1 MMKKTIFDQMNETVY
16 HEQLENGL
24 NVYILPK
31 VGFNKTYVTFTTNY
45 GSIDNDFI
53 PEGETDFLHVPD
65 GIAHFLEH
73 KMFEKEDGDV
83 FQKFSSQGASANAF
97 TSFTRTAYL
106 FSATSNIKENTETL
120 LDFVQAPYFTEQTV
134 EKEKGIIG
142 QEIRMYD
149 DNPDWRV
156 YFGLIE
162 NLYKHHPVKID
173 IAGTV
178 ESIADITKDYLYT
191 CYETFYHPA
200 NMSLFIVGPV
210 DPNEM
215 MSLVRQNQSGKTFA
229 EPKSVERRFPNE
241 PAESAEKHRA
251 IHMSV
256 NTPKCEVGLKMP
268 ASLKIGTEKLKEE
281 LAAGLLL
288 EILFGK
294 SAAFY
299 EKSYNEG
306 LIDDTFGFDYTGER
320 GFSFA
325 LVGGDTD
332 EPEKLAERIKT
343 QLLEAKD
350 GQNITDESF
359 NRARKKKIGAQ
370 LRAFNSPEY
379 IANQFTRYQF
389 NGLNLFETVPV
400 LEAMMIEDVIGLAE
414 KMIQEEGFSSCFI
427 LPKETA

>member
-1 MMKKTIFDQMNETVY
+1 MEKTVFDQMNETVY
-16 HEQLENGL
+16 HEQLDNGL

-31 VGFNKTYVTFTTNY
+31 KGFNKTYVTFTTNY
-45 GSIDNDFI
+45 GSIDNEFIPNGESDFI
-53 PEGETDFLHVPD
+53 HVPD

-142 QEIRMYD
+142 QEIRMYE

-178 ESIADITKDYLYT
+178 ESIAEITKDHLYT
-191 CYETFYHPA
+191 CYNTFYHPV
-200 NMSLFIVGPV
+200 NMTLFIVGPT
-210 DPNEM
+210 DPDGM
-215 MSLVRQNQSGKTFA
+215 MQLVKENQSKKSFP
-229 EPKSVERRFPNE
+229 EPVPVERRFPEE
-241 PAESAEKHRA
+241 PEKAALEHHEIR
-251 IHMSV
+251 MSV
-256 NTPKCEVGLKMP
+256 NTPKCEVGFKMP
-268 ASLKIGTEKLKEE
+268 SSDRSGRDKLREE

-288 EILFGK
+288 EMLFGK
-294 SAAFY
+294 TAKFY
-299 EKSYNEG
+299 EEAYNSG

-320 GFSFA
+320 GFGFA

-332 EPEKLAERIKT
+332 NPEQLAQRIQT
-343 QLLEAKD
+343 QLLDAKEGGHLTKEAF
-350 GQNITDESF
+350 E
-359 NRARKKKIGAQ
+359 RARKKKIGTT
-370 LRAFNSPEY
+370 LRAFNSPEF

-389 NGLNLFETVPV
+389 NGLNLFEIVPV
-400 LEAMMIEDVIGLAE
+400 LEKMALEDVAAFAKE
-414 KMIQEEGFSSCFI
+414 MIDENRFSSCFV

>member
-1 MMKKTIFDQMNETVY
+1 MEKTVFDQMNETVY
-16 HEQLENGL
+16 HEQLDNGL

-31 VGFNKTYVTFTTNY
+31 KGFNKTYVTFTTNY

-53 PEGETDFLHVPD
+53 PNGETEFVHVPD

-73 KMFEKEDGDV
+73 KMFEKADGDV

-120 LDFVQAPYFTEQTV
+120 IDFVQDPYFTEQTV

-162 NLYKHHPVKID
+162 NLYKDHPVKID

-178 ESIADITKDYLYT
+178 ESIAEITKDHLYT
-191 CYETFYHPA
+191 CYNTFYHPV

-210 DPNEM
+210 DAGEM
-215 MSLVRQNQSGKTFA
+215 MAFVKENQSKKSFP
-229 EPKSVERRFPNE
+229 EPVPVERRFPE
-241 PAESAEKHRA
+241 EAEKAGLEHKEIR
-251 IHMSV
+251 MSV
-256 NTPKCEVGLKMP
+256 NTPKCEVGFKMP
-268 ASLKIGTEKLKEE
+268 ASDRTGKDKLREE
-281 LAAGLLL
+281 LAASLLL
-288 EILFGK
+288 EMLFGRT
-294 SAAFY
+294 AGFY
-299 EKSYNEG
+299 EKAYESG
-306 LIDDTFGFDYTGER
+306 LIDDTFGFDYTAER

-325 LVGGDTD
+325 LVGGDSNDPST
-332 EPEKLAERIKT
+332 LAERIQT
-343 QLLEAKD
+343 QLLEAKE
-350 GQNITDESF
+350 GGHLTEEAF
-359 NRARKKKIGAQ
+359 ERARKKKIGAT

-389 NGLNLFETVPV
+389 NELNLFDTVPV
-400 LEAMMIEDVIGLAE
+400 LEEMTLQDVTAFAKE
-414 KMIQEEGFSSCFI
+414 MIQAERFSSCFV

>member
-1 MMKKTIFDQMNETVY
+1 MNNTVFEQMKETVY

-31 VGFNKTYVTFTTNY
+31 AGFNKTYVTFTTNY

-53 PEGETDFLHVPD
+53 PEGESDFLHVPD

-162 NLYKHHPVKID
+162 NLYKNHPVKID

-178 ESIADITKDYLYT
+178 ESIAHITKDHLYT
-191 CYETFYHPA
+191 CYETFYHPN

-215 MSLVRQNQSGKTFA
+215 MEFVRRNQASKTFPA
-229 EPKSVERRFPNE
+229 PTPIKRRFPDE
-241 PAESAEKHRA
+241 PAEAAETHRSLR
-251 IHMSV
+251 MTV
-256 NTPKCEVGLKMP
+256 NTSKCEVGLKMP
-268 ASLKIGTEKLKEE
+268 VSDKKGTEKLKEE

-294 SAAFY
+294 SAEFY
-299 EKSYNEG
+299 EKSYNAG
-306 LIDDTFGFDYTGER
+306 LIDDTFGFDYTAER

-325 LVGGDTD
+325 IVGGDTN
-332 EPEKLAERIKT
+332 EPDKLSQRIKE
-343 QLLEAKD
+343 QLLEAKE
-350 GQNITDESF
+350 GQHMAEDSF
-359 NRARKKKIGAQ
+359 QRARKKKIGSL
-370 LRAFNSPEY
+370 LRSFNSPEF

-389 NGLNLFETVPV
+389 NGLNLFETVPL
-400 LEAMMIEDVIGLAE
+400 LEAMTMDDVVRFART
-414 KMIQEEGFSSCFI
+414 MIQEEGFSSCFV
-427 LPKETA
+427 LPKESA

>member
-1 MMKKTIFDQMNETVY
+1 MEKNVFDQMNETVY
-16 HEQLENGL
+16 HEQLDNGL

-31 VGFNKTYVTFTTNY
+31 KGFNKTYVTFTTNY
-45 GSIDNDFI
+45 GSIDNEFI
-53 PEGETDFLHVPD
+53 PNGESDFVHVPD

-106 FSATSNIKENTETL
+106 FSATSNVTENTETL

-178 ESIADITKDYLYT
+178 ESIADITKDHLYT
-191 CYETFYHPA
+191 CYNTFYHPV
-200 NMSLFIVGPV
+200 NMTLFIVGPV
-210 DPNEM
+210 DPDAM
-215 MSLVRQNQSGKTFA
+215 MQLVKENQSKKSFP
-229 EPKSVERRFPNE
+229 EPIPVERRFPEE
-241 PAESAEKHRA
+241 PEKAALEHHEIR
-251 IHMSV
+251 MSV
-256 NTPKCEVGLKMP
+256 NTPKCEVGFKMP
-268 ASLKIGTEKLKEE
+268 LSDRTGVDKLREE
-281 LAAGLLL
+281 LAANLLL
-288 EILFGK
+288 EMLFGK
-294 SAAFY
+294 TAKFY
-299 EKSYNEG
+299 EKAYNSG

-320 GFSFA
+320 GFGFA

-332 EPEKLAERIKT
+332 KPEQLAQRIQT
-343 QLLEAKD
+343 QLLEAKE
-350 GQNITDESF
+350 GGHLTKEAF
-359 NRARKKKIGAQ
+359 ERARKKKIGTT
-370 LRAFNSPEY
+370 LRAFNSPEF

-389 NGLNLFETVPV
+389 NGLNLFEIVPV
-400 LEAMMIEDVIGLAE
+400 LEKMTLEDVVDFAKE
-414 KMIQEEGFSSCFI
+414 MIDEHRFSSCFV

>member
-1 MMKKTIFDQMNETVY
+1 MEKNVFDQMNETVY
-16 HEQLENGL
+16 HEQLDNGL

-31 VGFNKTYVTFTTNY
+31 KGFNKTYVTFTTNY
-45 GSIDNDFI
+45 GSIDNEFI
-53 PEGETDFLHVPD
+53 PNGESDFVHVPD

-106 FSATSNIKENTETL
+106 FSATSNVTENTETL

-178 ESIADITKDYLYT
+178 ESIADITKDHLYT
-191 CYETFYHPA
+191 CYNTFYHPV
-200 NMSLFIVGPV
+200 NMTLFIVGPV
-210 DPNEM
+210 DPDAM
-215 MSLVRQNQSGKTFA
+215 MQLVKENQSKKSFP
-229 EPKSVERRFPNE
+229 EPVPVERRFPEE
-241 PAESAEKHRA
+241 PEKAALEHHEIR
-251 IHMSV
+251 MSV
-256 NTPKCEVGLKMP
+256 NTPKCEVGFKMP
-268 ASLKIGTEKLKEE
+268 PSDRTGVDKLREE
-281 LAAGLLL
+281 LAANLLL
-288 EILFGK
+288 EMLFGK
-294 SAAFY
+294 TSKFY
-299 EKSYNEG
+299 EKAYNSG

-320 GFSFA
+320 GFGFA

-332 EPEKLAERIKT
+332 KPEQLAQRIQT
-343 QLLEAKD
+343 QLLEAKE
-350 GQNITDESF
+350 GGHLTEEAF
-359 NRARKKKIGAQ
+359 ERARKKKIGTT
-370 LRAFNSPEY
+370 LRAFNSPEF

-389 NGLNLFETVPV
+389 NGLNLFEIVPV
-400 LEAMMIEDVIGLAE
+400 LEKMTLEDVADFAKE
-414 KMIQEEGFSSCFI
+414 MIDQHRFSSCFV

>member
-1 MMKKTIFDQMNETVY
+1 MNKTVFDQMNETVY

-31 VGFNKTYVTFTTNY
+31 AGFNKTYVTFTTNY

-53 PEGETDFLHVPD
+53 PQGENEFIHVPD

-73 KMFEKEDGDV
+73 KMFEKEHGDV
-83 FQKFSSQGASANAF
+83 FQEFSSQGASANAF

-120 LDFVQAPYFTEQTV
+120 LNFVQAPYFTEQTV

-162 NLYKHHPVKID
+162 NLYKQHPVKID

-178 ESIADITKDYLYT
+178 ESIADITKDHLYT
-191 CYETFYHPA
+191 CYETFYHPG

-210 DPNEM
+210 DPDDM
-215 MSLVRQNQSGKTFA
+215 MELVRRNQASKEFP
-229 EPKSVERRFPNE
+229 EPFPVERRFPDE
-241 PAESAEKHRA
+241 PSEAAEKHRSL
-251 IHMSV
+251 HMSV
-256 NTPKCEVGLKMP
+256 NTSKCEVGLKMP
-268 ASLKIGTEKLKEE
+268 VSDKTGTEKLKEE

-294 SAAFY
+294 SAKFY

-320 GFSFA
+320 GVSFA
-325 LVGGDTD
+325 IVGGDTD
-332 EPEKLAERIKT
+332 EPEKLSERIKA
-343 QLLEAKD
+343 QLMESKE
-350 GQNITDESF
+350 GQHITEESF
-359 NRARKKKIGAQ
+359 SRARKKKIGAL
-370 LRAFNSPEY
+370 LRAFNSPEF

-400 LEAMMIEDVIGLAE
+400 LEAMKMEDVISFART
-414 KMIQEEGFSSCFI
+414 MIQEEGFSSCFI
-427 LPKETA
+427 LPKESA

>member
-1 MMKKTIFDQMNETVY
+1 MEKTVFGQMNETVY
-16 HEQLENGL
+16 HEKLENGL
-24 NVYILPK
+24 NVFILPK
-31 VGFNKTYVTFTTNY
+31 EGFNKTYVTFTTNY
-45 GSIDNDFI
+45 GSVDNEFI
-53 PEGETDFLHVPD
+53 PNGKSEFIHVPD

-120 LDFVQAPYFTEQTV
+120 IDFVQAPYFTEQTV

-162 NLYKHHPVKID
+162 NLYKKHPVKID

-178 ESIADITKDYLYT
+178 ESIAEITKDHLYT
-191 CYETFYHPA
+191 CFETFYHPV
-200 NMSLFIVGPV
+200 NMTLFIVGPV
-210 DPNEM
+210 EPKEM
-215 MSLVRQNQSGKTFA
+215 MAFVRENQAK
-229 EPKSVERRFPNE
+229 KSFPDPIPVERRFPEE
-241 PAESAEKHRA
+241 PAEAAVKHRDLQ
-251 IHMSV
+251 MSV
-256 NTPKCEVGLKMP
+256 NTPKCEVGMKLP
-268 ASLKIGTEKLKEE
+268 ASTRNGSEKLKEE
-281 LAAGLLL
+281 LAAELLL

-294 SAAFY
+294 TAKFY
-299 EKSYNEG
+299 EQAYNAG

-325 LVGGDTD
+325 LVGGDT
-332 EPEKLAERIKT
+332 ENPKKLSERIKT
-343 QLLEAKD
+343 QFLEAKE
-350 GQNITDESF
+350 NKHITKEAF
-359 NRARKKKIGAQ
+359 ERARKKKIGAM
-370 LRAFNSPEY
+370 LRAFNSPEF

-389 NGLNLFETVPV
+389 NGLNLFETVPL
-400 LEAMMIEDVIGLAE
+400 LEKITIDDIVSFAKEQIDENS
-414 KMIQEEGFSSCFI
+414 FSSCFV
-427 LPKETA
+427 LPKEPA